1 MEPAYDGTRSDT
13 IPLWYGVADG
23 RVAISSR
30 IKSFVTKV
38 HTFRV
43 LKGIKG
49 IN

>member
-38 HTFRV
+38 TV
-43 LKGIKG
+43 GSMLASVPET
-49 IN
+49 